1 MAKQHDKQFK
11 LDAVQYYQDHKD
23 LGIRGCAENL
33 GIGYSTLTKW
43 LKDFRE
49 SGDIP
54 VRGSGNYAS
63 DEQKEIARLRRELRD
78 AQDKKSNQHSGKM
91 TEAIYLEVS
100 EKTEAAKKAGRRVS
114 VSGMLKFLGVSRSG
128 YLAWLHHVPSDTE
141 KRREAVKAKIQDI
154 YDDSKQNYGAPKIT
168 VELQKTGEVISE
180 RTVGTY
186 MRQMGIRAQWSKPW
200 TITTKD
206 SDFSTELQNIL
217 DEQFNPDRPNAVWC
231 SDITYIWTIDGFVY
245 LASIM
250 DLFSRKIIAWTL
262 SETLEVSCVIDTI
275 NKAKAR
281 RNIDQPLIIHSDRG
295 SQYVAKEYIKATEH
309 MKRSYSK
316 KAFPWDNACIE
327 SFHSIIKREWLNRFK
342 IRDHK
347 QAYRLIFEY
356 LEAFYNTKRIHSHC
370 DYMSPDEFERVYE
383 RTHTEAEL
391 LAG

>member
-11 LDAVQYYQDHKD
+11 LDAIQYYEDHKD
-23 LGIRGCAENL
+23 LGVHGCAKNL

-54 VRGSGNYAS
+54 ARGSGNYAS

-78 AQDKKSNQHSGKM
+78 AQD
-91 TEAIYLEVS
+91 ALD
-100 EKTEAAKKAGRRVS
+100 
-114 VSGMLKFLGVSRSG
+114 VSRSG
-128 YLAWLHHVPSDTE
+128 YQEWLHHVPSDTE
-141 KRREAVKAKIQDI
+141 KRRKTVKAKIQDI
-154 YDDSKQNYGAPKIT
+154 YDASRQNYGAPKIT
-168 VELQKTGEVISE
+168 VELRKTGEVISE
-180 RTVGTY
+180 RIVGTY

-245 LASIM
+245 LTSIM

-281 RNIDQPLIIHSDRG
+281 RDIDRPLIIHSDRG
-295 SQYVAKEYIKATEH
+295 SQYVAKEYKKATEN
-309 MKRSYSK
+309 MQRSYSK

-327 SFHSIIKREWLNRFK
+327 SFHSIIKRE
-342 IRDHK
+342 
-347 QAYRLIFEY
+347 
-356 LEAFYNTKRIHSHC
+356 
-370 DYMSPDEFERVYE
+370 
-383 RTHTEAEL
+383 
-391 LAG
+391 